1 MRRALVLW
9 TVPGDDAG
17 ADPAY
22 TASKKEI
29 RLRIHQRPGDIET
42 NQTLI
47 ASDLKRLRKLPV
59 IYDQG
64 FRGARCPID
73 GLSEQR

>member
-22 TASKKEI
+22 TASKKEY
-29 RLRIHQRPGDIET
+29 RLGINQRPGDSET
-42 NQTLI
+42 NQTSV
-47 ASDLKRLRKLPV
+47 AS
-59 IYDQG
+59 
-64 FRGARCPID
+64 
-73 GLSEQR
+73 